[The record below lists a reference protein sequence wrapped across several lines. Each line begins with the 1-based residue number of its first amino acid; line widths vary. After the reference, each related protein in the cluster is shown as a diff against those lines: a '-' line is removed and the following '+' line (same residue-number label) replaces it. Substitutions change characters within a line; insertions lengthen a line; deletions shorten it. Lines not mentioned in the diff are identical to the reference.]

1 MAGEPPTEEDQEE
14 REKHIVDLVVGEE
27 GTLVLGRGL
36 SRAAEAAGKLYV
48 QAAEAALLA
57 PGARV
62 GRRVRSVQ
70 ARPGRAIN
78 LAAAG
83 LPLEPRL
90 ELVQGRLELLG

>member
-27 GTLVLGRGL
+27 GTLVLWRGL

-57 PGARV
+57 PGAL
-62 GRRVRSVQ
+62 GAASSE
-70 ARPGRAIN
+70 RPGQ
-78 LAAAG
+78 AG
-83 LPLEPRL
+83 PGDQP
-90 ELVQGRLELLG
+90 GGGGPST